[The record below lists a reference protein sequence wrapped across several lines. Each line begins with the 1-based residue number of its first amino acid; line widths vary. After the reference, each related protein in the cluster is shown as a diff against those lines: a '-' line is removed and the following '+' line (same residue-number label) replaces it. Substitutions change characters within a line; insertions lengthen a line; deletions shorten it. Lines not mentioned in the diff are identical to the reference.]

1 MPCSAIDIVI
11 NRETIVDVKGDDGQT
26 KGLDNPAFQSS
37 QSLSDIQLRQG
48 TSSVADDKSLASSSA
63 AEHTTELDFRNVYLR
78 QREKKTLKQSCK
90 AKCIKCCTC
99 SSEKW
104 KSTIDKI
111 LPCVKTVR
119 KYNIKE
125 DLLSDVVCGLTVG
138 VTQIPLAMACAMLA
152 NLSPFVGLYT
162 NFFPVLIYFLFGS
175 SRHIAMGT
183 AAIISLL
190 TGSVITKLEDLESS
204 NIGTEALNATA
215 NITVSPVVAAK
226 LSDSTKIGI
235 AMGLALL
242 VGIVQLGMGVL
253 RLGFVTTYISDPLV
267 GGFTTGIGL
276 LVITS
281 QVKHLLGVTLPIT
294 EGMYQLIRTWIAIIE
309 AILKTNIATVI
320 ISIISMAILY
330 IVKEHINQRF
340 KHKLKVPIPIEIVV
354 VIIGTTVSYVWD
366 YKTRFNV
373 KIVGDLPTGLPK
385 PMVPTIGRPDLYMSE
400 IFIIAILGFAQSVS
414 LAALMAKKHNYTT
427 DSNQELVAYGLGNIF
442 GSFFSCYPYAASVS
456 GSFIQ
461 DSSGG
466 KTEVA
471 SLFSAALI
479 AVVIVW
485 IGDLFRCLPNAI
497 LAAIIVV
504 ALKNLLLQFG
514 DLPRIWRI
522 SRFDFFIW
530 IVTCACTALLNV
542 DYGLLIGV
550 VFSFFTVVIRTQT
563 AIVSSLG
570 KIDDPNL
577 YRNAKKYVTEQTE
590 GIKIVDFNC
599 PLYFAN
605 ADIFVRKLQRI
616 TGVKPEKVSKQLRRG
631 ARMNAVEGKST
642 SSTENNKED
651 INEETSEDNAPYTVM
666 NGHVKKSK
674 PTRADICPVH
684 HIIIDFSAV
693 SFIDSVGAKIIK
705 QVFEDYS
712 KIDVTVFLA
721 CVAEDVWILLDTV
734 ELLKKYSGNIFPTV
748 DVAVARAKKQVD
760 NGVVDDA
767 ITYF

>member
-1 MPCSAIDIVI
+1 MPCSAMDVITNREIIIDVI
-11 NRETIVDVKGDDGQT
+11 NDDGQT
-26 KGLDNPAFQSS
+26 KGLDKRAFQHS
-37 QSLSDIQLRQG
+37 QSLPDVQLRQRP
-48 TSSVADDKSLASSSA
+48 SSAADDTSPASSSPE
-63 AEHTTELDFRNVYLR
+63 EHTTELDFRNDYLR
-78 QREKKTLKQSCK
+78 QREKKTLQQSCK
-90 AKCIKCCTC
+90 AKCIKFCTC

-119 KYNIKE
+119 KYKIK
-125 DLLSDVVCGLTVG
+125 DNFLSDLVSGLTVG
-138 VTQIPLAMACAMLA
+138 VMQIPQSMAFAMLA
-152 NLSPFVGLYT
+152 NLPPVAGLYT
-162 NFFPVLIYFLFGS
+162 TFFPVLIYFLFGT

-183 AAIISLL
+183 AAVVSLL
-190 TGSVITKLEDLESS
+190 TGSVITKFEDLESS
-204 NIGTEALNATA
+204 IIGAVDLNSTT
-215 NITVSPVVAAK
+215 NSTVLPFAASK
-226 LSDSTKIGI
+226 LSDSTKMQIV
-235 AMGLALL
+235 MGLALL
-242 VGIVQLGMGVL
+242 VGIIQLGMALL
-253 RLGFVTTYISDPLV
+253 RLGFITTYISDPLV
-267 GGFTTGIGL
+267 GGFTTGIAL
-276 LVITS
+276 LVCTS
-281 QVKHLLGVTLPIT
+281 QVKHLLGVTLPRT
-294 EGMYQLIRTWIAIIE
+294 EGMFQLIKTWIAIIE
-309 AILKTNIATVI
+309 VILKTNIATVL

-354 VIIGTTVSYVWD
+354 FISMN
-366 YKTRFNV
+366 FN
-373 KIVGDLPTGLPK
+373 ISRLPR
-385 PMVPTIGRPDLYMSE
+385 PMVPTVERPDLYMSE

-414 LAALMAKKHNYTT
+414 LAALMAKKHNYST
-427 DSNQELVAYGLGNIF
+427 DSNQELAAYGLGNIF
-442 GSFFSCYPYAASVS
+442 GSFFSCYPYSASVA

-485 IGDLFRCLPNAI
+485 IGGLFRCLPNAV

-504 ALKNLLLQFG
+504 ALKNLIMQFW
-514 DLPRIWRI
+514 DLPGIWRI

-530 IVTCACTALLNV
+530 IVTCACTALINV

-550 VFSFFTVVIRTQT
+550 VFSFFTVVLRIQT
-563 AIVSSLG
+563 AIVSPLG

-599 PLYFAN
+599 PLLFAN
-605 ADIFVRKLQRI
+605 ADMFVTKLQRI
-616 TGVKPEKVSKQLRRG
+616 TGVKPEKVSKQLRRRT
-631 ARMNAVEGKST
+631 RMKVVKEEIT
-642 SSTENNKED
+642 SPTENNKGD
-651 INEETSEDNAPYTVM
+651 INAETLRDSSPYTVM
-666 NGHVKKSK
+666 HGHVKNTV

-693 SFIDSVGAKIIK
+693 AFIDSMGAKIMK
-705 QVFEDYS
+705 QVFEDFS

-721 CVAEDVWILLDTV
+721 CVADDVWVLLDTV

-760 NGVVDDA
+760 NGVVEDVC
-767 ITYF
+767 TYSHI